1 MTSRRARIG
10 ATLLWLTGLPWLV
23 RNTAQR
29 RRITLLLWHDPEAG
43 TFARHLD
50 ALRARYN
57 LISLADAVAAIGGH
71 DLSTLPPRAAVLTF
85 DDGHAGNAALVEVFR
100 RMPGMVTLFVCGTAF
115 SNRRLWFAHAGA
127 PEHLRRL
134 PDHER
139 RSRVKSA
146 GAEHPDTLSPQ
157 ELRGLATHC
166 DIQSHT
172 VEHPFLPAC
181 DDLTA
186 RRELSESKELLE
198 RQLGR
203 AITAVAYPNGDYCAR
218 DLRLAREAG
227 YLCGVTVD
235 FGFNGPDTDLFR
247 VRRICLGDD
256 DPLPLL
262 LVKACGL
269 WDLLKVVAR
278 LRSRTGLSPAPW
290 FQDGV

>member
-1 MTSRRARIG
+1 MASLRARIG
-10 ATLLWLTGLPWLV
+10 GTLLWLTGLPWLV
-23 RNTAQR
+23 RHTAQR
-29 RRITLLLWHDPEAG
+29 RRVTLFLWHDPEAE
-43 TFARHLD
+43 TFARHLA

-57 LISLADAVAAIGGH
+57 VVSLADAVAAIGGR

-85 DDGHAGNAALVEVFR
+85 DDGHAGNAALAEVFR
-100 RMPGMVTLFVCGTAF
+100 RLPGMVTLFVCGTAF

-127 PEHLRRL
+127 PDHLRRL

-139 RSRVKSA
+139 RRRVESV
-146 GAEHPDTLSPQ
+146 GGEHPDTLSPQ
-157 ELRGLATHC
+157 DLRALAAHC

-172 VEHPFLPAC
+172 VDHPFLPAC
-181 DDLTA
+181 DDPVA
-186 RRELSESKELLE
+186 RRELSESKDLLE

-203 AITAVAYPNGDYCAR
+203 AITAIAYPSGEYCPR
-218 DLRLAREAG
+218 DVQLAREAG

-290 FQDGV
+290 FQAGL